1 MLARMDTDRSLL
13 VVGAHGHV
21 YAFDRQSGEVRWH
34 NSLSGGGTE
43 AVALAIGFGV
53 VIASGSHGKIFC
65 LDYQTGNER
74 WSAAPEGTGRASLLL
89 EADQVVCA
97 KGGTI
102 HAFGHATGS
111 LLWKATVAGS
121 EAVCAI
127 GYPGNVQQADE

>member
-1 MLARMDTDRSLL
+1 MLARMDSDRSLL

-21 YAFDRQSGEVRWH
+21 YAFDRASGEVRWH

-53 VIASGSHGKIFC
+53 VVASGSHGKIFC
-65 LDYQTGNER
+65 LDYATGAER
-74 WSAAPEGTGRASLLL
+74 WSAQSEGTGRASVLV

-102 HAFGHATGS
+102 HCYGNDGR
-111 LLWKATVAGS
+111 LKWKQVVAGTGV
-121 EAVCAI
+121 VCAI

>member
-21 YAFDRQSGEVRWH
+21 YAFDRQTGEVRWH

-43 AVALAIGFGV
+43 SVALAIGFGT
-53 VIASGSHGKIFC
+53 VIASGTHGKIFC
-65 LDYQTGNER
+65 LDYQTGKER
-74 WSAAPEGTGRASLLL
+74 WSAQPDGQGRASVLI

-102 HAFGHATGS
+102 HAFGNDGR
-111 LLWKATVAGS
+111 LLWKQPVAGTN
-121 EAVCAI
+121 AVAAI